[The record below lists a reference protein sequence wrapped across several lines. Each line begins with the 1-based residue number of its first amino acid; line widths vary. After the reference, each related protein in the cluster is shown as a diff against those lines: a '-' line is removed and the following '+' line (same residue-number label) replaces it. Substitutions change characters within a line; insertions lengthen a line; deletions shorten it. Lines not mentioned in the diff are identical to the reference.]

1 MTAQTETAQA
11 PELGK
16 ARLRKEDARLITGQT
31 NWTDNIILPG
41 MLHMAFVRSP
51 YAHAKITS
59 VDVSAARQLPG
70 VIAAFS
76 GADFADE
83 QGSLPCAWPVT
94 PDIVI
99 PDHPPMAVDE
109 VRYVGEAVAV
119 VVARDRYTA
128 ADAIEAVEVD
138 YDPLPPVLD
147 MRAALQEGSPKV
159 HEAGN
164 KCFDFVMPNG
174 DLDAAFRD
182 APVVIDRTYR
192 QQRLIPSAMEPR
204 AVVATAV
211 GGEYT
216 VWSATQVPHILRV
229 MLSLQTGIPEQ
240 AIRVV
245 APDVGGGF
253 GSKLQVT
260 AEEVLALLITRK
272 LGRPVKWT
280 ESRSEGN
287 MTVHH
292 GRDQWQRIRI
302 AADRDGRIRGLDVDL
317 LADMGAYLMLVTPG
331 VPILGAFMYP
341 GIYKMDAYKFR
352 CVGVFTTKMPTDAYR
367 GAGRPEATFAIE
379 RIMDELAAELGMDPL
394 ELRELN
400 WIKHEEFPFTTVA
413 GLTYDSGN
421 YEAATA
427 KAKELFRYDDLRQ
440 EQAERASRGDPV
452 RLGIGISTFT
462 EMCGLA
468 PSRVVGGLA
477 YGAGGWESAS
487 IRMLP
492 TGKVEVITG
501 SSAHGQGH
509 ETAWSQIVSDQL
521 GVPFEDIRVLH
532 GDTQVSPRGLD
543 TYGSRSLAVGGMA
556 LVAACDKVIEKAK
569 VIAAGM
575 IEASA
580 DDLEW
585 SSGRFSVRGD
595 PEKGVTIGEVA
606 LAVFFAHNTP
616 EGVEP
621 SIDADATYD
630 PHNFS
635 FPHGTHLCATEID
648 TETGMVTIRS
658 YVAVDDVGKV
668 VNPLIV
674 EGQVHGGIAQGIAQA
689 LYEEAVYDDAGNL
702 VTTTLA
708 DYLVPSA
715 TDLPSYATSRTESPG
730 DNRLGVK
737 GVGEAGT
744 IASTPAVVNAI
755 VDALRP
761 FGITDVT
768 MPCTPERVWRAIQ
781 SAQGGEQASAAE
793 QHEARQTDLTQGNS
807 PQHTP
812 ADGEAQQSGG
822 VA

>member
-1 MTAQTETAQA
+1 MTASTQDPPAL
-11 PELGK
+11 ELGR
-16 ARLRKEDARLITGQT
+16 ARARKEDARLITGQT
-31 NWTDNIILPG
+31 NWTDNIVLPG
-41 MLHMAFVRSP
+41 MLHMAFLRSP
-51 YAHAKITS
+51 FAHAKITS
-59 VDVSAARQLPG
+59 VDVSAAREQPG

-99 PDHPPMAVDE
+99 PAHPPMAVDE

-119 VVARDRYTA
+119 VVARDRYAA
-128 ADAIEAVEVD
+128 ADAIEAIEID
-138 YDPLPPVLD
+138 YEPLPPVLD
-147 MRAALQEGSPKV
+147 IRTALDEGAPKV

-164 KCFDFVMPNG
+164 KSFEWTFANG

-182 APVVIDRTYR
+182 APVVLERTFR

-204 AVVATAV
+204 AVVASCV
-211 GGEYT
+211 GGEFT
-216 VWSATQVPHILRV
+216 LWSSTQIPHVLRL
-229 MLSLQTGIPEQ
+229 MLALVTGIPEQ
-240 AIRVV
+240 NIRVI

-260 AEEVLALLITRK
+260 AEEVLAVLIARR

-292 GRDQWQRIRI
+292 GRDQWQRIRV
-302 AADRDGRIRGLDVDL
+302 AADADGRIRGLDVDL

-331 VPILGAFMYP
+331 VPLLGAFMFNA
-341 GIYKMDAYKFR
+341 IYKMDAYKFN
-352 CVGVFTTKMPTDAYR
+352 CTGVFTTKMPTDAYR
-367 GAGRPEATFAIE
+367 GAGRPEATFGIE
-379 RIMDELAAELGMDPL
+379 RIMDELAAELGLEPL
-394 ELRELN
+394 ELRARN
-400 WIKHEEFPFTTVA
+400 WIAHDEFPYTTIS

-427 KAKELFRYDDLRQ
+427 KARELLGYDDLRR
-440 EQAERASRGDPV
+440 EQAERNAAGDPV

-468 PSRVVGGLA
+468 PSRVLGSLA
-477 YGAGGWESAS
+477 YGAGGWENAS

-492 TGKVEVITG
+492 TGKVEVVTG

-509 ETAWSQIVSDQL
+509 ETAWSQIVADQL

-532 GDTQVSPRGLD
+532 GDTQVSPKGMD

-556 LVAACDKVIEKAK
+556 LVSACDKVIEKAK
-569 VIAAGM
+569 VIAAAM
-575 IEASA
+575 MEASA
-580 DDLEW
+580 ADLEW
-585 SSGRFSVRGD
+585 TRGRFAVRGD
-595 PEKGVTIGEVA
+595 PEKGVTIGEIA
-606 LAVFFAHNTP
+606 LATFAAHNLP
-616 EGVEP
+616 DGVEP
-621 SIDADATYD
+621 SLDSDATYD
-630 PHNFS
+630 PDNFS
-635 FPHGTHLCATEID
+635 FPHGTHLCATEVD

-689 LYEEAVYDDAGNL
+689 LYEEAVYDDDGNL
-702 VTTTLA
+702 LTTTLA

-715 TDLPSYATSRTESPG
+715 ADLPSYVTSRTESPAA
-730 DNRLGVK
+730 NRLGVK

-755 VDALRP
+755 IDALRP
-761 FGITDVT
+761 LGVPDVQ

-781 SAQGGEQASAAE
+781 DARGGAQASAAE
-793 QHEARQTDLTQGNS
+793 QHEARQSNQTQGNS
-807 PQHTP
+807 PQGMAP
-812 ADGEAQQSGG
+812 EGG
-822 VA
+822 ASS

>member
-1 MTAQTETAQA
+1 MTATTEA
-11 PELGK
+11 PASELGR

-31 NWTDNIILPG
+31 NWTDNVTLPG

-51 YAHAKITS
+51 QARARITGVDISRAMKI
-59 VDVSAARQLPG
+59 PG
-70 VIAAFS
+70 VVAAFS
-76 GADFADE
+76 GADFAAE

-94 PDIVI
+94 EDIVI
-99 PDHPPMAVDE
+99 PAHPPMAVDE

-119 VVARDRYTA
+119 VIARDRYTA
-128 ADAIEAVEVD
+128 ADAAAAVEVD
-138 YDPLPPVLD
+138 YEPLPPVLD
-147 MRAALQEGSPKV
+147 MRTALDEGSPKV

-164 KCFDFVMPNG
+164 KSYQWVFGNG

-182 APVVIDRTYR
+182 APVVLQRTFR
-192 QQRLIPSAMEPR
+192 QQRLIPCAMEPR
-204 AVVATAV
+204 AVVASWV
-211 GGEYT
+211 GDQVT
-216 VWSATQVPHILRV
+216 LWSATQIPHVLRFA
-229 MLSLQTGIPEQ
+229 LSAFFGIPEQ
-240 AIRVV
+240 DIRVI

-260 AEEVLALLITRK
+260 AEEVLAVLVGRR
-272 LGRPVKWT
+272 LGKPVKWT

-302 AADRDGRIRGLDVDL
+302 AADRDGRLRGLDVDL

-331 VPILGAFMYP
+331 IPLLGAFMYNA
-341 GIYKMDAYKFR
+341 IYKMDAYSFR
-352 CVGVFTTKMPTDAYR
+352 CTGIFTNKMPTDAYR
-367 GAGRPEATFAIE
+367 GAGRPEATYAIE
-379 RIMDELAAELGMDPL
+379 RMMDELAAELGMEPL
-394 ELRELN
+394 AVRERN
-400 WIKHEEFPFTTVA
+400 WIKHEEFPYTTIS

-427 KAKELFRYDDLRQ
+427 KAKELFDYEGLRREQQ
-440 EQAERASRGDPV
+440 ERNAAADAT

-468 PSRVVGGLA
+468 PSRVLGSLS
-477 YGAGGWESAS
+477 YGAGGWEYAS

-492 TGKVEVITG
+492 TGKVEVVTG

-521 GVPFEDIRVLH
+521 GIPFEDIRVLH
-532 GDTQVSPRGLD
+532 GDTLVSPKGMD

-556 LVAACDKVIEKAK
+556 LVSACDKVVEKAK
-569 VIAAGM
+569 VIAAAM
-575 IEASA
+575 LEASA

-585 SSGRFSVRGD
+585 SPGKFSVRGD
-595 PEKGVTIGEVA
+595 PEASKTIQEIA
-606 LAVFFAHNTP
+606 LTTFAAHDLP

-621 SIDADATYD
+621 SLDSDATYD
-630 PHNFS
+630 PDNFS
-635 FPHGTHLCATEID
+635 FPHGTHLCAAEVD
-648 TETGMVTIRS
+648 TETGFVKIRS
-658 YVAVDDVGKV
+658 YVAVDDVGVV

-674 EGQVHGGIAQGIAQA
+674 EGQVHGGIAQGVAQA
-689 LYEEAVYDDAGNL
+689 LYEEGVYDDAGNL

-715 TDLPSYATSRTESPG
+715 ADLPSFRTERTTTPAA
-730 DNRLGVK
+730 NRLGVK

-761 FGITDVT
+761 LGVSDVP
-768 MPCTPERVWRAIQ
+768 MPCTPEAVWRAIQ
-781 SAQGGEQASAAE
+781 TANSASTNGGAA
-793 QHEARQTDLTQGNS
+793 
-807 PQHTP
+807 
-812 ADGEAQQSGG
+812 
-822 VA
+822 

>member
-1 MTAQTETAQA
+1 MTTQTQA
-11 PELGK
+11 PEAELGR

-41 MLHMAFVRSP
+41 MVHMAFLRSP
-51 YAHAKITS
+51 FAHARITS
-59 VDVSAARQLPG
+59 VDVSAAMAMPG

-76 GADFADE
+76 GADFAAE

-99 PDHPPMAVDE
+99 PAHPPMAVDE
-109 VRYVGEAVAV
+109 VRYVGEAVAC
-119 VVARDRYTA
+119 VVARDRYAA
-128 ADAIEAVEVD
+128 ADALSAIDINYE
-138 YDPLPPVLD
+138 PLEPVLD
-147 MRAALQEGSPKV
+147 IRTALDEGSPQV

-164 KCFDFVMPNG
+164 KSFEWNFAGG

-182 APVVIDRTYR
+182 APVVIERNYR

-204 AVVATAV
+204 AVVASCV
-211 GGEYT
+211 GGEFT
-216 VWSATQVPHILRV
+216 LWSSTQIPHVLRV
-229 MLSLQTGIPEQ
+229 MLALVTGIPEQ
-240 AIRVV
+240 NIRVI

-260 AEEVLALLITRK
+260 AEEVLAVLVARRI
-272 LGRPVKWT
+272 GRPVKWT

-292 GRDQWQRIRI
+292 GRDQWQRIRV
-302 AADRDGRIRGLDVDL
+302 AADRDGRIRGLSVDL

-331 VPILGAFMYP
+331 IPLLGAFMYNS
-341 GIYKMDAYKFR
+341 IYKMDAYSFR
-352 CVGVFTTKMPTDAYR
+352 CTGVFTTKMPTDAYR

-379 RIMDELAAELGMDPL
+379 RIMDDLAAELGIEPL
-394 ELRELN
+394 ALRERN
-400 WIKHEEFPFTTVA
+400 WIGHDEFPYTTIA

-427 KAKELFRYDDLRQ
+427 KAKELFGYDELRA
-440 EQAERASRGDPV
+440 EQAERISRGDPV

-468 PSRVVGGLA
+468 PSRVLGSLA
-477 YGAGGWESAS
+477 YAAGGWESAS

-492 TGKVEVITG
+492 TGKVEVVTG
-501 SSAHGQGH
+501 ASAHGQGH
-509 ETAWSQIVSDQL
+509 ETAWSQIVADQL

-532 GDTQVSPRGLD
+532 GDTQISPKGMD

-556 LVAACDKVIEKAK
+556 LVSACDKVVAKAK
-569 VIAAGM
+569 VIASKMLEAPPEEVTFANGVFSAG
-575 IEASA
+575 
-580 DDLEW
+580 
-585 SSGRFSVRGD
+585 SGAA
-595 PEKGVTIGEVA
+595 KTIQEVA
-606 LAVFFAHNTP
+606 LATFAAHDLP
-616 EGVEP
+616 DGVEP
-621 SIDADATYD
+621 SLDSDATYD
-630 PHNFS
+630 PGNFS
-635 FPHGTHLCATEID
+635 FPHGTHLCATEVD

-708 DYLVPSA
+708 DYLVPA
-715 TDLPSYATSRTESPG
+715 APDLPSYVTSRTESPA

-744 IASTPAVVNAI
+744 IASTPAVVNSI
-755 VDALRP
+755 INALRP
-761 FGITDVT
+761 LGVRDIT

-781 SAQGGEQASAAE
+781 AAQGGDQSSAAE
-793 QHEARQTDLTQGNS
+793 QQAARQSDRTQGHS
-807 PQHTP
+807 PSGIAPEGDQ
-812 ADGEAQQSGG
+812 AQAGG
-822 VA
+822 TA